1 MFQLVVHHAGLERM
15 NSENQRLRDMGDEV
29 TTNYNNLQMHLVTF
43 IQQQQQKVDNN
54 EVEADVVGEN
64 NNKGEQFVRQNSRR
78 NTVPRRFID
87 LSHSFGERK
96 AIYSFNKNY
105 RIKGFKKL

>member
-96 AIYSFNKNY
+96 AIYSY
-105 RIKGFKKL
+105 ISTRITE